1 MDNPFEKHPLQ
12 FVVVDHKLMP
22 SYVVLGTGK
31 YVEKRG
37 GGDIAIRTGGDIDPF
52 AFGMAPSTHKTI
64 AKVVADTEIVVFPQD
79 SIMDLRRKLARETK
93 IPIYCQHIYTEE
105 FEQIGYELFVDSQ
118 ISVNITDM
126 LTNRE
131 ISSRTHSDKENRG
144 EATMHPDET
153 LAGFGREGIRVTQHE
168 EMTLQMLQSIHGDK
182 FFVADLRIWLTEQEL
197 AKCRGDAGY
206 LDLVY
211 YGFVIKYWP
220 IMTYDAFSAYC
231 RDNISEFSELTS
243 RYNYAGQSAK
253 LYSTYH
259 LGKSLKMVKSKHITL
274 AVRSASVVMHGTVN
288 INLRNLFEFLHAS
301 PEYPFIWYQWGT
313 RRPLKVARTVNNSN
327 EVLYERMKSK
337 LKHGVVVYVATNHG
351 SNKNGTDIL
360 ITFTSTGYTVTG
372 TWTETVTLDNAIKFL
387 KTAAEPLITH
397 INSASRDVFTSQ
409 LRLTYIQ
416 KWMHLAGVELQLIFT
431 HTITTAQYAAM
442 TALLESDVGDR
453 LINHYD
459 GQWWFTKGVYYEPM
473 SDPPQNGYMFLTDL
487 GAREAYQVSRRGLLM
502 EFAHRTTSVTATVY
516 GLSRHDLPYWYSYV
530 LFLMERLMVAKPI
543 GTSTTA
549 VGLKSLKDRDPELY
563 NPRFG
568 KHIVYSRI
576 CQKPHQPRAYSVVE
590 YEGLSGAERKRAV
603 KYHNFTTGEVM
614 WYNCPTTKYPHM
626 TFITGK
632 HPKGYC
638 LPCCKKS
645 QQNMEAH
652 NRCLTDHTYAVEA
665 TVESRYIMNYGRP
678 INPGRLGKLPDALEK
693 RLMYDSLSVDAVVAV
708 PNRRGRPPIGTSTRT
723 SHYIYGVDGTA
734 LGAVAHALNTTP
746 NKYIAAIY
754 AGLRD
759 EGHPAAAELQR
770 KYIQRMDMIT
780 DVDFDRLFLESV
792 RFFSLQTIVLN
803 GEPLTIERV
812 HDTQDPIL
820 LIFTRPRSITT
831 FGTLLDYYPIY
842 QINNFAYFRDQSI
855 DTRTFTLAAPASPD
869 ENQALA
875 YRFANII
882 MRFSAPD
889 SGKFSMY
896 QLIDMLRGSQYQVVA
911 QLVNDA
917 GLCYGAKVVRNH
929 DVFYIPLWYHTAGS
943 LPQLQRFSR
952 KSCASRQQLIV
963 LLAALGGKIS
973 LGRNIVYSPTGAQ
986 GVMIGAECLY
996 QDQYVG
1002 YIYYSGGAKV
1012 ATNAATIHND
1022 IIIKY
1027 DPDTINGDALEP
1039 NAKLMQSAAAAV
1051 ENEYRD
1057 AVMVPIM
1064 SLLDSER
1071 DPGIRKL
1078 IATPQKLLQ
1087 HLDAAELYDDY
1098 DFVFDTMRSG
1108 YYADQQREILSE
1120 HIYQFDRKS
1129 MLGDKLQDAAQI
1141 TALMRRAKI
1150 APAYIKK
1157 YAGVLLQDFT
1167 NPIKRSYFNRGIYAV
1182 QNTNQWRFA
1191 VRPNERFA
1199 LL

>member
-1 MDNPFEKHPLQ
+1 MDNPFEKQPLHI
-12 FVVVDHKLMP
+12 VVLDQKLMP
-22 SYVVLGTGK
+22 SYVVLGSGK
-31 YVEKRG
+31 YAEKTG
-37 GGDIAIRTGGDIDPF
+37 SAQVRTGGDIDPF

-64 AKVVADTEIVVFPQD
+64 AKVVSDAQITVFPQD
-79 SIMDLRRKLARETK
+79 SIMDLRRKLARATK
-93 IPIYCQHIYTEE
+93 IPIYCQHICTEE

-118 ISVNITDM
+118 ILVSISDM
-126 LTNRE
+126 LTGHE
-131 ISSRTHSDKENRG
+131 ISSRHRSERRELDSAQRD
-144 EATMHPDET
+144 AAVMRPDET

-168 EMTLQMLQSIHGDK
+168 EMTLQHLQSIHGNR
-182 FFVADLRIWLTEQEL
+182 FFLADLRIWLTEHEL

-220 IMTYDAFSAYC
+220 IMTYDAFAAYC
-231 RDNISEFSELTS
+231 RDSISQFSELTS
-243 RYNYAGQSAK
+243 RYNYSDQSAK
-253 LYSTYH
+253 LYSMYH
-259 LGKSLKMVKSKHITL
+259 LGKSLQLVQSKHITL

-288 INLRNLFEFLHAS
+288 LNLRNLFEFLHAS
-301 PEYPFIWYQWGT
+301 PEYPFVWYQWGT
-313 RRPLKVARTVNNSN
+313 RRPLKVARSVDNRN
-327 EVLYERMKSK
+327 EELYERMKSK
-337 LKHGVVVYVATNHG
+337 LKHGVVVYVGGNRGA
-351 SNKNGTDIL
+351 DIL
-360 ITFTSTGYTVTG
+360 LTFTSTGYTVTG
-372 TWTETVTLDNAIKFL
+372 TWTETVTLDNAIKLL
-387 KTAAEPLITH
+387 KTAAEPLIVQ

-453 LINHYD
+453 LINYYD

-473 SDPPQNGYMFLTDL
+473 TDPPQNGYMYLTDL
-487 GAREAYQVSRRGLLM
+487 GAREAYQASRRGLLM
-502 EFAHRTTSVTATVY
+502 DFAHRTTSLTATVY

-530 LFLMERLMVAKPI
+530 LFLMERLLVAKPI

-549 VGLKSLKDRDPELY
+549 IGLKSLKDRDPELY

-590 YEGLSGAERKRAV
+590 YEGLSGAERKRSV
-603 KYHNFTTGEVM
+603 KYHNFTTSEVM

-645 QQNMEAH
+645 QQNVEAH
-652 NRCLTDHTYAVEA
+652 MRCLTDHTYSVEA

-678 INPGRLGKLPDALEK
+678 INPGRLGRLPDALEK

-734 LGAVAHALNTTP
+734 LGAVAHALGTSAH
-746 NKYIAAIY
+746 KYIAAIY

-770 KYIQRMDMIT
+770 KYIQRMDVIS

-803 GEPLTIERV
+803 GEPLTIERI

-820 LIFTRPRSITT
+820 LIFTRPRRITT

-855 DTRTFTLAAPASPD
+855 DKRIYSLLAPELPD

-896 QLIDMLRGSQYQVVA
+896 QLVDMLRGSQYQVTA
-911 QLVNDA
+911 QLVNDS
-917 GLCYGAKVVRNH
+917 GLCYGARVALGST
-929 DVFYIPLWYHTAGS
+929 VFYVPLLYHTAGG

-952 KSCASRQQLIV
+952 KSCGSRQQLIV
-963 LLAALGGKIS
+963 LLAALGGKLS
-973 LGRNIVYSPTGAQ
+973 LGRNVVYAPGAAASGIV
-986 GVMIGAECLY
+986 IGAECLY

-1002 YIYYSGGAKV
+1002 YIYYSGDKV
-1012 ATNAATIHND
+1012 RVSSDD
-1022 IIIKY
+1022 IVLMY
-1027 DPDTINGDALEP
+1027 DPDTINADNLEP
-1039 NAKLMQSAAAAV
+1039 NAKLARCMKSAV

-1057 AVMVPIM
+1057 QVMVPIM

-1071 DPGIRKL
+1071 DPAIRKL
-1078 IATPQKLLQ
+1078 IGTPQKLLQ
-1087 HLDAAELYDDY
+1087 HLHDADLYDDY
-1098 DFVFDTMRSG
+1098 DFVFDTLRSG
-1108 YYADQQREILSE
+1108 YYADQQREILGE

-1129 MLGDKLQDAAQI
+1129 MLGGKLHDAASI
-1141 TALMRRAKI
+1141 VALMRRAKI
-1150 APAYIKK
+1150 AAENIKK
-1157 YAGVLLQDFT
+1157 YSDVLLQDFT
-1167 NPIKRSYFNRGIYAV
+1167 NPIKRNYFNRGIYAV
-1182 QNTNQWRFA
+1182 QNTAQWRFS
-1191 VRPNERFA
+1191 VRANERFV